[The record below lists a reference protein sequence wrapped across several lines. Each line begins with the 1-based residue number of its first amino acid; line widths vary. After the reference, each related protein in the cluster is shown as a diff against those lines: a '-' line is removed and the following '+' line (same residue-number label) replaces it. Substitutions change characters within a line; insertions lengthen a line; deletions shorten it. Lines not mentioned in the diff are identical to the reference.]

1 MSWTTLNLQVQACGS
16 NNHYILIMESRFKRK
31 IMLEI
36 DIHVLTW
43 NAQLNIHANKK
54 INLIPASMHEW
65 ILQGELL

>member
-1 MSWTTLNLQVQACGS
+1 MTTLNLYVQTCES

-54 INLIPASMHEW
+54 INLILASMHE
-65 ILQGELL
+65 

>member
-1 MSWTTLNLQVQACGS
+1 MSWTTLNLQVQACAS

-36 DIHVLTW
+36 DIHMLTW

-54 INLIPASMHEW
+54 
-65 ILQGELL
+65 